1 MSERKP
7 AKVERIEQRLDED
20 FHGDINQHPRQ
31 VKQFYTDNFFQRS
44 LSLLQGVTNQMKAK
58 MIEVTNSGA
67 VKVANIGSGIEE
79 VQVDTGTAVAVE
91 TGALTAPVVSN
102 KVRFVGVDY
111 DFYFRPSPDGVQFQD
126 QIYIMAGTPTEL
138 DLVVTKYKVQ
148 RVGSNDANYR
158 IEFYK

>member
-7 AKVERIEQRLDED
+7 ATVQKIEQRLDED
-20 FHGDINQHPRQ
+20 FHGDMEQHPRQ

-44 LSLLQGVTNQMKAK
+44 LSLLQGVTTQMKAK

-67 VKVANIGSGIEE
+67 LKVANIGSGIEQ
-79 VQVDTGTAVAVE
+79 VQVDTGTAAAAE
-91 TGALTAPVVSN
+91 TGAIPAPLVSN

-111 DFYFRPSPDGVQFQD
+111 DFYFRPSADGVQFQE
-126 QIYIMAGTPTEL
+126 QIYIIAGEPTML
-138 DLVVTKYKVQ
+138 DIVVTKYKVQ